1 MVRLILKNRYIYK
14 YIRNKNEEFYG
25 DWPVP
30 RFLCSTNFNVLYLL
44 NAARFEWTGG
54 SFTIEAPR
62 LLVSSLL
69 SLDSNSFLASFS
81 SLLLSNSLEF
91 KLLKF
96 SSLSSI
102 ISSSRALSTLSASSS
117 FSLSSSNSGLPF
129 FPQTV
134 DYAIF
139 IPFIFLSFTGFS
151 NLMELL

>member
-1 MVRLILKNRYIYK
+1 
-14 YIRNKNEEFYG
+14 
-25 DWPVP
+25 
-30 RFLCSTNFNVLYLL
+30 VLYLL
-44 NAARFEWTGG
+44 NAARFDRTGG

-69 SLDSNSFLASFS
+69 SLDSNSFLAASFS